1 MFTEIRNAI
10 NAAEWILSN
19 LEWAEKN
26 LMSSIDENNE
36 RRKTGEFS
44 EWDKEEAAEL
54 ASKLDALN
62 AVKKCLAKF
71 VKDSQ

>member
-10 NAAEWILSN
+10 YADEWILSN

-36 RRKTGEFS
+36 KRKSGEFTD
-44 EWDKEEAAEL
+44 WDKEEAAEL
-54 ASKLDALN
+54 STKLDALN
-62 AVKKCLAKF
+62 AVKKCMVKF

>member
-10 NAAEWILSN
+10 TAAEWILSN

-36 RRKTGEFS
+36 HRKTGEDS
-44 EWDKEEAAEL
+44 EWYKEEAAEL
-54 ASKLDALN
+54 ACKLDALK
-62 AVKKCLAKF
+62 AVKKCLTKF
-71 VKDSQ
+71 VKDAQ

>member
-1 MFTEIRNAI
+1 MFTELRNAI

-26 LMSSIDENNE
+26 LMSSIDESNE
-36 RRKTGEFS
+36 KLKSEDFT

-54 ASKLDALN
+54 SAKLDALN
-62 AVKKCLAKF
+62 AVKKCLVKF